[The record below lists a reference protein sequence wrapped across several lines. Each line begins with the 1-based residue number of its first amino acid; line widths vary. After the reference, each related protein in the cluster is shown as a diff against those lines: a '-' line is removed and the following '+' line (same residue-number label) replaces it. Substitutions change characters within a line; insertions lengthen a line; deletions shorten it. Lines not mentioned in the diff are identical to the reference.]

1 MTGELIATI
10 SGWEYWEHGG
20 QVYRVAAGNRGVIIP
35 GCSGVPANARWECSI
50 EHFRHYEAKGVFV
63 VHSVSEVIA

>member
-1 MTGELIATI
+1 MKNQGQLIATI

-20 QVYRVAAGNRGVIIP
+20 QVYRVAAGNR
-35 GCSGVPANARWECSI
+35 SMQLTEGVPSNARWECSI

-63 VHSVSEVIA
+63 VHSVSEVAA